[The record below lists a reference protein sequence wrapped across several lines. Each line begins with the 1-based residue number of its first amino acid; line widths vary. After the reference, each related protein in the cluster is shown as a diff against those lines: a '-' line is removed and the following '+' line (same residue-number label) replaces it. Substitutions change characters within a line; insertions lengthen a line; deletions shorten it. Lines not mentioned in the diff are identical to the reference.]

1 MVAETGACYI
11 NSVANILRD
20 KCRLSGKIT
29 FYELPAYTAY
39 ELDEEADWLIVEEL
53 LKIYS

>member
-1 MVAETGACYI
+1 MEPV
-11 NSVANILRD
+11 ILI
-20 KCRLSGKIT
+20 LSGKIT

-53 LKIYS
+53 LKVYS